1 MQKKLLLQVIKIL
14 GPCNIE
20 ERGRWVPLSED
31 YINNK
36 FDLDLDF
43 GKVGEKYIEQV
54 FEGDGR
60 IEVKTERDIWA
71 TTGNIA
77 IEVRC
82 RGKLSGI
89 STTDARTWI
98 QLLSIKN
105 TIKGGFVMPVKQLK
119 SRIKELHERGE
130 ARLVMGGDDDA
141 SQMVL
146 LPIKKLFPIKSST

>member
-1 MQKKLLLQVIKIL
+1 MQKKFLKKLIKVF
-14 GPCNIE
+14 GPCEIE
-20 ERGRWVPLSED
+20 ERGRWVPLNRD

-89 STTDARTWI
+89 STTDAKTWI
-98 QLLSIKN
+98 QLLSYKK
-105 TIKGGFVMPVKQLK
+105 TIKGGFIMPVNQLK
-119 SRIKELHERGE
+119 ARIKELHDNGE
-130 ARLVMGGDDDA
+130 AKLVMGGDDDA

-146 LPIKKLFPIKSST
+146 IPINKVFKD

>member
-1 MQKKLLLQVIKIL
+1 MQKTFLKQIIKIL
-14 GPCNIE
+14 GPCDIYKK
-20 ERGRWVPLSED
+20 GKWMPISED

-60 IEVKTERDIWA
+60 IEVKTEKDILA
-71 TTGNIA
+71 TTGNFA
-77 IEVRC
+77 IEVRG
-82 RGKLSGI
+82 REKLSGI

-98 QLLSIKN
+98 QLLSIN
-105 TIKGGFVMPVKQLK
+105 NVIKGGFIMPVKQLK
-119 SRIKELHERGE
+119 ARIKELHANDE
-130 ARLVMGGDDDA
+130 ARLVMGGDDSE

-146 LPIKKLFPIKSST
+146 LPINKLFQD

>member
-119 SRIKELHERGE
+119 SRIKELHESGD

>member
-1 MQKKLLLQVIKIL
+1 MQKTFLKKIIKIL
-14 GPCNIE
+14 GPCDIYE
-20 ERGRWVPLSED
+20 KGKWMPLSED

-98 QLLSIKN
+98 QLLSVDN
-105 TIKGGFVMPVKQLK
+105 VIKGGFIMPVKQLK
-119 SRIKELHERGE
+119 ARIKELHESGD
-130 ARLVMGGDDDA
+130 AKLVMGGDDDV

-146 LPIKKLFPIKSST
+146 IPINKLFL

>member
-1 MQKKLLLQVIKIL
+1 MQKTFLKKIIKIL
-14 GPCNIE
+14 GPCEIE
-20 ERGRWVPLSED
+20 ERGRWMPISND

-98 QLLSIKN
+98 QLLSLKD
-105 TIKGGFVMPVKQLK
+105 TIKGGFIMPVKQLK
-119 SRIKELHERGE
+119 ARIKELHDNGE

-146 LPIKKLFPIKSST
+146 IPINSLFPIKL

>member
-1 MQKKLLLQVIKIL
+1 MQKKFLKKLIKVF
-14 GPCNIE
+14 GPCEIE
-20 ERGRWVPLSED
+20 ERGRWVPLNRD

-82 RGKLSGI
+82 RGKISGI
-89 STTDARTWI
+89 STTDAKTWI
-98 QLLSIKN
+98 QLLSYKK
-105 TIKGGFVMPVKQLK
+105 TIKGGFIMPVNQLK
-119 SRIKELHERGE
+119 ARIKELHDNGE
-130 ARLVMGGDDDA
+130 AKLVMGGDDDA

-146 LPIKKLFPIKSST
+146 VPINKLFPIKF

>member
-1 MQKKLLLQVIKIL
+1 MQKKLLRQVIKIL
-14 GPCNIE
+14 GPCDIY
-20 ERGRWVPLSED
+20 ERGRWMPISED

-43 GKVGEKYIEQV
+43 GKVGEIYVEKV

-71 TTGNIA
+71 KTGNIA
-77 IEVRC
+77 VEVRC

-89 STTDARTWI
+89 STTDAKTWI
-98 QLLSIKN
+98 QLLSIDKV
-105 TIKGGFVMPVKQLK
+105 IKGGFIMPVKQLK
-119 SRIKELHERGE
+119 ARIKELHESGE

-146 LPIKKLFPIKSST
+146 LPINKLFPIKS